1 MGGGSDVQSGRQPAI
16 FLPFFSGV
24 IVLATNIY
32 VGNLSWS
39 TTDADL
45 RSLFAQYGEVASAHV
60 IEDRATGR
68 SRGFGFVE
76 MDEEGTRKAIAAING
91 TDFQGRT
98 LKVNESQPRESRPR
112 Y

>member
-45 RSLFAQYGEVASAHV
+45 RSLFAQYGEVASV
-60 IEDRATGR
+60 QN
-68 SRGFGFVE
+68 F
-76 MDEEGTRKAIAAING
+76 
-91 TDFQGRT
+91 
-98 LKVNESQPRESRPR
+98 
-112 Y
+112 